1 MYILNGRFGDLSK
14 SSKST
19 FINKNGHELNILIV
33 SKMFLEDT

>member
-1 MYILNGRFGDLSK
+1 MYILNGRFGDL